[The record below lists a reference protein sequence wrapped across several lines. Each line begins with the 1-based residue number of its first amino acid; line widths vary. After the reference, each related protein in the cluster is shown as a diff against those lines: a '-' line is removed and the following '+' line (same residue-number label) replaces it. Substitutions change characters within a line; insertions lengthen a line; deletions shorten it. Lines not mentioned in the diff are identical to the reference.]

1 MITSKRVIRYFSPY
15 RAISGSI
22 ANKGFTTV
30 MAAARFLA
38 RQDLL
43 DKVFGEKYEHDF
55 SFTNG
60 HQLIELYQWTRDVPD
75 DKAKRTA
82 MFAEVFPLENCES
95 PGGFGY
101 WGEPLTCG
109 HDCETHGYARCLSRK
124 YLDER
129 AKFHYDQ
136 FRNKGEKK

>member
-1 MITSKRVIRYFSPY
+1 MIQSKRVIRYFAPY

-22 ANKGFTTV
+22 ANKGFMTL
-30 MAAARFLA
+30 MASARFLA

-43 DKVFGEKYEHDF
+43 DKVFGEKFEHDN
-55 SFTNG
+55 SFFDG
-60 HQLIELYQWTRDVPD
+60 YRLVEWSQWHRDVPD
-75 DKAKRTA
+75 DKAKRIA
-82 MFAEVFPLENCES
+82 MFAKVFPLEDCES

-101 WGEPLTCG
+101 FGEPLTCG

-136 FRNKGEKK
+136 FRNKGEK